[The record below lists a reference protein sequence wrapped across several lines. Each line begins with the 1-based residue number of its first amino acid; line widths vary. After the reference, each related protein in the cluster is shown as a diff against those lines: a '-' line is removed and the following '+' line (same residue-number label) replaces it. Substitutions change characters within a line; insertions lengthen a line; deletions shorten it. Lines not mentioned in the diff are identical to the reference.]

1 MKIMKMF
8 QVDNQNV
15 TEREDGKRLNKKAI
29 VHLIKFLNEM
39 LDFMKCEEYNLRIR
53 GSSLLIVVNNE
64 FEDSREDGGLS
75 VKLIDFSSVEILD
88 QPEPD
93 DNFTEGIE

>member
-39 LDFMKCEEYNLRIR
+39 LDFMKC
-53 GSSLLIVVNNE
+53 
-64 FEDSREDGGLS
+64 
-75 VKLIDFSSVEILD
+75 
-88 QPEPD
+88 
-93 DNFTEGIE
+93 